1 MLYAK
6 TVGGLLVYNIYRELY
21 MYTRNRTFSQC
32 QQQILYQFV
41 ILNNLLYK
49 VYVYKYG
56 INFFVRF
63 LNCFLLAIICL
74 LITQLCMCQ

>member
-1 MLYAK
+1 MQK
-6 TVGGLLVYNIYRELY
+6 TVGWIIGVQHIQRVIQVRE
-21 MYTRNRTFSQC
+21 TERFSQC

-56 INFFVRF
+56 INFFR
-63 LNCFLLAIICL
+63 
-74 LITQLCMCQ
+74 